1 MSKINFYKYHLLYK
15 KYNVF
20 ERKYEKLKRGFN
32 DLDELNSHKEFIKNL
47 YGNRV
52 EIMGVKVNE

>member
-32 DLDELNSHKEFIKNL
+32 NLDELNSHKEFIKNL